1 MQIRYA
7 QREVVVPV
15 NYDDAKLEK
24 KKIVEVFP
32 EQEVT
37 NKKVSNY
44 KVREQHSIT
53 AHDLANH
60 EGEYNALALVYN
72 YYYM

>member
-7 QREVVVPV
+7 QREVATSV
-15 NYDDAKLEK
+15 NYDDAELEK

-37 NKKVSNY
+37 NKEVSNY
-44 KVREQHSIT
+44 
-53 AHDLANH
+53 
-60 EGEYNALALVYN
+60 
-72 YYYM
+72 

>member
-7 QREVVVPV
+7 QREVVAPV

-32 EQEVT
+32 EQEVPI
-37 NKKVSNY
+37 KKSQT
-44 KVREQHSIT
+44 KVREQHSW
-53 AHDLANH
+53 
-60 EGEYNALALVYN
+60 
-72 YYYM
+72 